1 MIAKLLVIFYLLSC
15 LLIYSIFAELVG
27 QDEDVKKDGMER
39 IMNFVMFIVAL
50 FWPIAFLLNF
60 VINKIKGESV

>member
-27 QDEDVKKDGMER
+27 QDEDVKKDSMER
-39 IMNFVMFIVAL
+39 IMNFAMFIVAL
-50 FWPIAFLLNF
+50 LWPIAFLLNF

>member
-27 QDEDVKKDGMER
+27 QDEDVKKDSMEG
-39 IMNFVMFIVAL
+39 ILNFAMFIVAL
-50 FWPIAFLLNF
+50 FWPISFLLNF